1 MEEVTAT
8 RRSRGGLAAGGAP
21 SGSIFS
27 QFLTLWASWACGSS
41 AQKTSYISH
50 GQSPSAPTA
59 YFITSLLVKLLPH
72 GVNRGAPTTL
82 KCAPQRKEL

>member
-27 QFLTLWASWACGSS
+27 QSLTLWASWTSES
-41 AQKTSYISH
+41 FAQKQVTYH
-50 GQSPSAPTA
+50 KA
-59 YFITSLLVKLLPH
+59 LVL
-72 GVNRGAPTTL
+72 
-82 KCAPQRKEL
+82 